1 MPSSTEKQARFMRAV
16 AHGWSPDR
24 VDAPPVSVAKEFMR
38 ADVREDNPGGGMY
51 GYGRK
56 SKEEMSGGG
65 ESGMHEAEEA
75 ALINLH
81 SRILSRMGERLSARM
96 PKPAPE
102 ADLPMGAEPPK
113 TPAAEVVAKL
123 KTRKA

>member
-1 MPSSTEKQARFMRAV
+1 M
-16 AHGWSPDR
+16 
-24 VDAPPVSVAKEFMR
+24 
-38 ADVREDNPGGGMY
+38 
-51 GYGRK
+51 YGRK
-56 SKEEMSGGG
+56 KMEMGEMG

-75 ALINLH
+75 ALMNLH

-96 PKPAPE
+96 PKPEPK

-123 KTRKA
+123 KARKG